1 MGNLHL
7 ILGAALPTLGKLT
20 DYVKTEGGNAVTI
33 VLVIMAIF
41 FLVRQKIG
49 AFIGFL
55 IFAAVIFLT
64 IGNPDLIIDGIKAVW
79 EMVV

>member
-7 ILGAALPTLGKLT
+7 ILGASLPTLGKVT
-20 DYVKTEGGNAVTI
+20 NYIQTEGGNAATI

-55 IFAAVIFLT
+55 IFAGAVFFI
-64 IGNPDLIIDGIKAVW
+64 IGDPGALIDGIKAFW
-79 EMVV
+79 EMLV